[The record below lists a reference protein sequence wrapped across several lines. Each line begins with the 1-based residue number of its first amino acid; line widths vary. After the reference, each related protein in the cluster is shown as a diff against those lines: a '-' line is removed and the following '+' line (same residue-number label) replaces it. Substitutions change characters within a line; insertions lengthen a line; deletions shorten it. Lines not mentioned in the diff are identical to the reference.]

1 MTNKIRLNRAKFS
14 HVVWE
19 NIFEHADTEMGV
31 QQLLADR
38 AAAYA
43 KLRDGADY
51 NTGSVSVDAMYTLF
65 CIAHF
70 FKPKVIAEVGTFIG
84 NSTFA
89 MAEGAGTGD
98 NCEIHT
104 CDYSNDIKLESSI
117 GAVQYPKVPSTEMFG
132 KMAQAGKR
140 VDLTFFDGRLTPGD
154 IALISKLVTDD
165 TVYVFD
171 DFEGIEKGVAN
182 VGLFMSYPNIK
193 VAYHLI
199 YPPKNLNCKIAM
211 LLPRKYVE
219 WTDQ

>member
-1 MTNKIRLNRAKFS
+1 MNKIRLSRAKFS

-38 AAAYA
+38 ASAYA

-89 MAEGAGTGD
+89 LAEGAGD

-104 CDYSNDIKLESSI
+104 CDYSNNIILEAAI
-117 GAVQYPKVPSTEMFG
+117 NATQYPKAPSTEMFG
-132 KMAQAGKR
+132 KMVGHGKR
-140 VDLTFFDGRLTPGD
+140 VDMMFFDGRLTPGD
-154 IALISKLVTDD
+154 ITLISKLATDD
-165 TVYVFD
+165 TIFIFD
-171 DFEGIEKGVAN
+171 DFEGVEKGVAN
-182 VGLFMSYPNIK
+182 VGLFLSYPNIK
-193 VAYHLI
+193 VAYHFV
-199 YPPKNLNCKIAM
+199 YPPKDLNCKIAM
-211 LLPRKYVE
+211 LLPRKHVE

>member
-1 MTNKIRLNRAKFS
+1 MNKIRLSRAKFS

-19 NIFEHADTEMGV
+19 NIFEYADTEMEV

-38 AAAYA
+38 ASAYA
-43 KLRDGADY
+43 KLRNGADY

-89 MAEGAGTGD
+89 LAEGAGD

-104 CDYSNDIKLESSI
+104 CDYSNEIELESSI
-117 GAVQYPKVPSTEMFG
+117 GAIQYPKAPSTDMFN
-132 KMAQAGKR
+132 KMVQANKK
-140 VDLTFFDGRLTPGD
+140 VNLMFFDGRLTPGD

-171 DFEGIEKGVAN
+171 DFEGIEKGVMN
-182 VGLFMSYPNIK
+182 VGMFMSYPNIK

-199 YPPKNLNCKIAM
+199 YPPRHLNCNIAM
-211 LLPRKYVE
+211 LILRKHVE

>member
-1 MTNKIRLNRAKFS
+1 MNKIRLNRAKFS
-14 HVVWE
+14 RVVWE
-19 NIFEHADTEMGV
+19 NIFDYADTEMEV
-31 QQLLADR
+31 RQLLADR
-38 AAAYA
+38 ASAYA
-43 KLRDGADY
+43 KLRESAAY

-89 MAEGAGTGD
+89 LAEGAGD

-104 CDYSNDIKLESSI
+104 CDYSNHILLETSMGGQVI
-117 GAVQYPKVPSTEMFG
+117 QYPKTPSTEMFG
-132 KMAQAGKR
+132 KMAQAEKK
-140 VDLTFFDGRLTPGD
+140 VDLMFFDGRLTPGD
-154 IALISKLVTDD
+154 ISLINKIAADD

-171 DFEGIEKGVAN
+171 DFEGVEKGVAN
-182 VGLFMSYPNIK
+182 VGLFLSYPNIK
-193 VAYHLI
+193 IGYHLI
-199 YPPKNLNCKIAM
+199 YPTNRNTVAM

>member
-1 MTNKIRLNRAKFS
+1 MNRIRISRKKFS

-19 NIFEHADTEMGV
+19 NIFDYADTEMGV
-31 QQLLADR
+31 RQLLADR

-43 KLRDGADY
+43 KLRDSADY

-65 CIAHF
+65 CTTHF

-89 MAEGAGTGD
+89 MAEGAGD

-104 CDYSNDIKLESSI
+104 CDYSNDIQLESSI
-117 GAVQYPKVPSTEMFG
+117 GAIQYPKVPSTTMFN
-132 KMAQAGKR
+132 KMVEAGKK
-140 VDLTFFDGRLTPGD
+140 VDLMFFDGRLTPGD
-154 IALISKLVTDD
+154 ITLISRLVTDD

-171 DFEGIEKGVAN
+171 DFEGVEKGVAN
-182 VGLFMSYPNIK
+182 TQLFMSYPSIK
-193 VAYHLI
+193 VAYHFI
-199 YPPKNLNCKIAM
+199 YPPKDLNCNIAM
-211 LLPRKYVE
+211 LIPRKHVE